1 MTISTYVRAV
11 LLGALGATAGLA
23 HCDGWDGPVVRDAQ
37 KALAQGSV
45 QAVLHWV
52 RASDEPGVREAFTR
66 AQEVRRLGG
75 EAQRVADQFF
85 FETLVRLHR
94 AGEGAPFTGL
104 KPAGRDL
111 GKAIPAGDKAL
122 ETGDLKPVWGL
133 IQGTAHTELH
143 ARFDAVRKAQQG
155 FIPGDVAAG
164 RRFVAAYVAYIHFVE
179 GLHGAAR
186 GIVAPEGAPAPHA
199 CDGD

>member
-1 MTISTYVRAV
+1 MTFSRCVQAL
-11 LLGALGATAGLA
+11 LLGALGAPVGMA

-37 KALAQGSV
+37 KALGQGSV
-45 QAVLHWV
+45 QGVLHWV
-52 RASDEPGVREAFTR
+52 RASDEEAIREAFTR
-66 AQEVRRLGG
+66 AREVRRLGG

-104 KPAGRDL
+104 KTAGRDL

-122 ETGDLKPVWGL
+122 ETGDLKPVWAL
-133 IQGTAHTELH
+133 IQGEAHTGLH

-155 FIPGDVAAG
+155 FNPGDVEAG
-164 RRFVAAYVAYIHFVE
+164 RRFVAAYVAYIHLVE

-186 GIVAPEGAPAPHA
+186 GQGVPEGPSAAHA
-199 CDGD
+199 CDGE